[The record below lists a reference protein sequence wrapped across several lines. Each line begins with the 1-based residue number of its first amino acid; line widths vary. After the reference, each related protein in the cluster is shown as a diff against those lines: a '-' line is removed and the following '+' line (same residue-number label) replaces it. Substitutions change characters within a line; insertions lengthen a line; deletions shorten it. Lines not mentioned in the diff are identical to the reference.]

1 VKLKVVHDLCGREV
15 FVHQILE
22 SQGHCPWDGK
32 AFNTDYTAVLAEA
45 LEVAEIAGGTLENA
59 LEKIV
64 GMRPD
69 FVIEE
74 KDLLGPTKELLTEL
88 NQRPQR

>member
-1 VKLKVVHDLCGREV
+1 MKLKVVHDLCGREV

-32 AFNTDYTAVLAEA
+32 AFNSDYTAVLAEV
-45 LEVAEIAGGTLENA
+45 LELAEMAGGTLENA
-59 LEKIV
+59 LEKMV

-74 KDLLGPTKELLTEL
+74 KDLIGPMRELLEEL
-88 NQRPQR
+88 NRRPHR

>member
-1 VKLKVVHDLCGREV
+1 MKLKVVHDLCGREV

-32 AFNTDYTAVLAEA
+32 AFDKDYTAVLAEA
-45 LEVAEIAGGTLENA
+45 LEVAEVAGSTLENA

-69 FVIEE
+69 FTIEE
-74 KDLLGPTKELLTEL
+74 KVLLGPISESLDEL
-88 NQRPQR
+88 NRRPRR